1 MVGFVDTNMMKL
13 FPQCN
18 DGPHKAFEMY
28 AAIIYF
34 YETQLANMQ
43 QVQRAHL
50 PLFKPPQGM
59 ICHSTTNDD
68 IESVMSNDISTD
80 TTNSDTSSIDSVGG
94 DHGNQDTYEAK
105 MSE

>member
-1 MVGFVDTNMMKL
+1 MVGVVDTKSMVQL

-18 DGPHKAFEMY
+18 EGPHKAFEMY

-43 QVQRAHL
+43 QVQRAQL
-50 PLFKPPQGM
+50 PLCKPPHGPS
-59 ICHSTTNDD
+59 CHSTTNDD

-80 TTNSDTSSIDSVGG
+80 TSSIDSAGG
-94 DHGNQDTYEAK
+94 DHGAQDTYEAK
-105 MSE
+105 MSA